1 VRPLGFVRHSPD
13 APRMPGR
20 TFKLFCI
27 KILFGADLQPSSN
40 FFPKFCL
47 ASAPPPPANFCKIC
61 VPKQKNFLYI
71 FLMSRAQI
79 FFKKEKKIFCFG
91 FLRKAKRRKRSI
103 LDLFPLFIFLV
114 AIVPPNPTL
123 VTAWNSRYL
132 RKMKSSIFC
141 VVLTG
146 NESFSGRA
154 FQYFWSC
161 G

>member
-13 APRMPGR
+13 TPRMPGR

-91 FLRKAKRRKRSI
+91 FLRKAKRRKRSNS
-103 LDLFPLFIFLV
+103 FFVFLSLYTFSRPCPE
-114 AIVPPNPTL
+114 IPPVRGRQNGTPQ
-123 VTAWNSRYL
+123 YL
-132 RKMKSSIFC
+132 Q
-141 VVLTG
+141 
-146 NESFSGRA
+146 NDE
-154 FQYFWSC
+154 
-161 G
+161 